1 MFSFL
6 DDTIV
11 VLRIESKRDIP
22 LVRRKTIEH
31 KIKPK
36 NH

>member
-11 VLRIESKRDIP
+11 VLRIERKRDIP
-22 LVRRKTIEH
+22 SVRSKTFEH
-31 KIKPK
+31 EIKPK